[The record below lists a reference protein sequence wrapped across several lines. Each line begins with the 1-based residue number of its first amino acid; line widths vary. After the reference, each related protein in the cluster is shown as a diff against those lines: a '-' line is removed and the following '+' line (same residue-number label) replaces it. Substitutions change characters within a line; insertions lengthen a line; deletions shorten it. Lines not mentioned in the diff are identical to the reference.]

1 MVVDVL
7 TEKGVVKMYQQKR
20 TVTTKVWSVGA
31 VALLIVAF
39 MVLTTSYFNTK
50 EIKLASEGCYEVG
63 GSIVLEI
70 HNSMTSSYSF
80 ECKK

>member
-1 MVVDVL
+1 MD
-7 TEKGVVKMYQQKR
+7 QQKR
-20 TVTTKVWSVGA
+20 AVMTKLGSVGA
-31 VALLIVAF
+31 VVLLIVAF

-63 GSIVLEI
+63 GNVVLEI
-70 HNSMTSSYSF
+70 HNSVTSSYSF

>member
-1 MVVDVL
+1 MD
-7 TEKGVVKMYQQKR
+7 QQKR
-20 TVTTKVWSVGA
+20 VIWTRLYSVGA
-31 VALLIVAF
+31 VILLVVAF

-63 GSIVLEI
+63 GSVFLEI